1 MSDKYGGGHFPLAGV
16 EKARDQPQLL
26 LTVLNGKP

>member
-1 MSDKYGGGHFPLAGV
+1 MSDKYSGGRFSLARV
-16 EKARDQPQLL
+16 KKASDQPQLM